1 MARMPLTRG
10 PAMPFAAALAG
21 IAVATVI
28 GLVVLWPGEAETQLV
43 EGLGAETERAEV
55 SAVETVPCPGVGAPG
70 AVEGGECV
78 RATIDL
84 QSGAD
89 EGESATI
96 ELGSV
101 EFAPELDPGDEVR
114 VTRNVTPPTTGGE
127 ALGGSELAT
136 YALSDFERREPVLWL
151 ALAFALMVLVFAR
164 LRGALSLVGLGL
176 SLVVVLV
183 FIAPAMLEGEPPLAV
198 AVIGALA
205 VMLVTIPLAHGLG
218 PKSLAA
224 MLGAATSLVGVAIL
238 AAIFTDVAHLTGI
251 ASEEALLL
259 QAGGADL
266 SLSGLLVA
274 GMVIAALGVLDDV
287 TVSQASTVLALRD
300 ANPGLS
306 TRQLRTRALEVGRD
320 HATATVNTLVLA
332 YVGSS
337 LPLLLIL
344 SSRELGLLDA
354 VNLEVVAT
362 ELVAMLVGSIG
373 LLAALPIT
381 TAIAASLAS
390 RLSPGDSPEVSAGT
404 HGH

>member
-101 EFAPELDPGDEVR
+101 EFAPEIDPGDEVR
-114 VTRNVTPPTTGGE
+114 VTRNVAPPTTGDE
-127 ALGGSELAT
+127 AVGGPEVPA
-136 YALSDFERREPVLWL
+136 YALSDFERRLPVLWL

-164 LRGALSLVGLGL
+164 LRGALSLAGLGL